1 MKRAAT
7 VAAIALAIASA
18 GCGSQHAA
26 PLPVSAAWA
35 SAAKACNAGAS
46 GCVAQVVA
54 EMTRRYRP
62 LATAC
67 DHDAAFAL
75 MYLRVT
81 QAVGRAEPSFAA
93 HRYLAHLDA
102 VFARL
107 YFAAYDDWRAGRRA
121 AVPLAWQIAFEASDS
136 GRVTGVGDLLLG
148 MNAHISR
155 DLPFAVRTAGAG
167 GTATVAD
174 RRSFEQVNA
183 VLERVAKPMLA
194 EESRRFDSTIAHF
207 SLPVLSASPDTFGAL
222 LVGWRN
228 DALQDADR
236 LVRAT
241 SVAERAAV
249 ARSIERK
256 AATRA
261 ALIAAATSRVPYS
274 HAGKERDAFCRSK
287 VRG

>member
-1 MKRAAT
+1 
-7 VAAIALAIASA
+7 VALALTAA
-18 GCGSQHAA
+18 PGCGSQHAA
-26 PLPVSAAWA
+26 PVPASTSWT
-35 SAAKACNAGAS
+35 SAAKACNTGAP
-46 GCVAQVVA
+46 GCVAAVVA

-62 LATAC
+62 LAAAC

-102 VFARL
+102 AFAKL
-107 YFAAYDDWRAGRRA
+107 YFAAYDDWRGGRRS
-121 AVPLAWQIAFEASDS
+121 AVPLAWQIAFEATER

-155 DLPFAVRTAGAG
+155 DLPFAVRAVGAG
-167 GTATVAD
+167 SIGNVAD

-183 VLERVAKPMLA
+183 VLERVAKPMLG
-194 EESRRFDSTIAHF
+194 EESRRFDATIAHF
-207 SLPVLSASPDTFGAL
+207 SLPILSASPDTFGAL
-222 LVGWRN
+222 LAGWRN
-228 DALQDADR
+228 DALRDADR

-241 SVAERAAV
+241 SVQARAAV

-261 ALIAAATSRVPYS
+261 ALIATVTSRVPYS
-274 HAGKERDAFCRSK
+274 RAGKDRDAFCRSQ
-287 VRG
+287 RR